1 MAEKST
7 SCPDSGSQD
16 DILESLTHGFVH
28 TKSPAIAEE
37 IAGSIDNVASGGL
50 SPNSLKEK
58 VEKYMYPSQ
67 ENCKFLFT
75 TTVSEEIW
83 DLLSQRCRMVDLAF
97 QWVQ

>member
-1 MAEKST
+1 M
-7 SCPDSGSQD
+7 
-16 DILESLTHGFVH
+16 H
-28 TKSPAIAEE
+28 TKKKSPAIAEE

-50 SPNSLKEK
+50 SPNSLKEQ

-67 ENCKFLFT
+67 EKCKFLFT

-83 DLLSQRCRMVDLAF
+83 DLLSQCSRMVDLAF